1 MIERDLLNLIKNSE
15 EEAQK
20 IIELAQEEVKKLK
33 VDLEEQK
40 REIVDKLNV
49 KLDKSIKAKKEELQ
63 RKFEE
68 DLTVLKKE
76 NERRLK
82 NIREISS
89 KKIPELSKILI
100 EKVVGSV

>member
-1 MIERDLLNLIKNSE
+1 MVERDLLNLIKNSE

-40 REIVDKLNV
+40 REIVDKLNA

-76 NERRLK
+76 NDRRLK
-82 NIREISS
+82 NFREISS
-89 KKIPELSKILI
+89 KKIPELSKSLI

>member
-1 MIERDLLNLIKNSE
+1 MVERDLLNLIKNSE

-20 IIELAQEEVKKLK
+20 IIELAREEVKKLK

-40 REIVDKLNV
+40 REIVDKLNA
-49 KLDKSIKAKKEELQ
+49 KLDKSLKAKKEELQ

-68 DLTVLKKE
+68 DLTVLKNE
-76 NERRLK
+76 NDKRLK
-82 NIREISS
+82 NVREISS
-89 KKIPELSKILI
+89 KKMPGLSKSLI